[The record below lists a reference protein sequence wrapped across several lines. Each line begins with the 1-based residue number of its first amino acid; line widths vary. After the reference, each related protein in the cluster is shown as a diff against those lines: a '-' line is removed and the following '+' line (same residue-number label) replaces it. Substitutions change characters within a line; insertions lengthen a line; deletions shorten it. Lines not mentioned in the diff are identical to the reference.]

1 MNEPRRSPF
10 ISPRQFGRVLF
21 KAVVLL
27 FLCDL
32 LQIALHAGVA
42 IDQWSIY
49 RLFTPPTDRLGLSS
63 QIGDPIWWTL
73 DPLLG
78 AHEIA
83 QPKAPDEYRVIFLGD
98 SATFCLYCRSTEAI
112 PRLMTDLGATIDGKR
127 VRGYNLAYPGSD
139 WLKDILILK
148 HALKYQPDA
157 IVWLVTAKGSG
168 DQPLPQEPEAHLFT
182 RINAG
187 EIPALAR
194 EYNLDTWDTRRY
206 ADTDAWYQAS
216 IWTHGG
222 RYRDWLVLLARTVRN
237 ALIQPGKDLTQEYL
251 LPGDPVAKLPIR
263 AQAEIN
269 SALPGYDVMPNRQW
283 ELLRAGQQMAREAN
297 VPLLIVNEP
306 TYVGSGPN
314 SDVNYNSFYERALY
328 DRFRAAM
335 TSFTQ
340 QHGMHYLDLWN
351 SLPPEEFSNTALHY
365 NLEGNRRVANE
376 VMQGLQQLA
385 GSDQQSA
392 VSNQ

>member
-1 MNEPRRSPF
+1 MNEPRRNPF
-10 ISPRQFGRVLF
+10 TSPRQFARVLM
-21 KAVVLL
+21 KAIALL
-27 FLCDL
+27 FVCD
-32 LQIALHAGVA
+32 ALMMLWHVPNW
-42 IDQWSIY
+42 IDHWSIY
-49 RLFTPPTDRLGLSS
+49 RYFTPPTDRLGLAS
-63 QIGDPIWWTL
+63 QIGDPMWWRI
-73 DPLLG
+73 DVLLN

-112 PRLMTDLGATIDGKR
+112 SQLLTDLDATIDGKR

-182 RINAG
+182 RLNAD

-194 EYNLDTWDTRRY
+194 EYHLDTWDTRRY
-206 ADTDAWYQAS
+206 ADADAWYQPS

-222 RYRDWLVLLARTVRN
+222 RLRDWLVLVTRTIRN
-237 ALIQPGKDLTQEYL
+237 ALIYRGKDLTREYL
-251 LPGDPVAKLPIR
+251 PPGEPVTRQPIR

-269 SALPGYDVMPNRQW
+269 SSLPGYNTMPNRQW

-297 VPLLIVNEP
+297 VPLLMVNEP
-306 TYVGSGPN
+306 TYIGSGPN
-314 SDVNYNSFYERALY
+314 SDINYNSFYERALY
-328 DRFRAAM
+328 DRFRAAL
-335 TSFTQ
+335 TDFTQ
-340 QHGMHYLDLWN
+340 QHDLAYLDLWN
-351 SLPPEEFSNTALHY
+351 LLPPENFSNTSLHY
-365 NLEGNRRVANE
+365 NLEGNRRVAEE
-376 VMQGLQQLA
+376 VLNGLRTSFNL
-385 GSDQQSA
+385 SP
-392 VSNQ
+392 